1 MTDPSRFSSTAG
13 SCSSGSCHAT
23 PRKVTCRTGNPT
35 RGVTFPAV
43 KGASVIILSFA
54 ALIAAAGTAHAQQR
68 PLATEDPEVIGAG
81 RVLVEAGFDYARGVE
96 YPASGLEGHLLRL
109 PLAGVSVGISS
120 IAELQLDGGFYNR
133 LSITSRNP
141 AAPLAGMVTATGDS
155 TSSIEDLVVATKIR
169 LLSERPGRPSF
180 GIRFATKL
188 PNASNESGLG
198 LDTTDFH
205 ASVLV
210 GKTVQSL
217 RIVGNGGLGILGD
230 PTRGD
235 RQNDVVTYGVSF
247 ARALT
252 NATEIVGEVNG
263 RLDTRAGDP
272 PPGTE
277 SRGLVRTGV
286 RYTVGGWRG
295 DAAMFFGLTE
305 HDPSFGFAG
314 GFTYVFNAFTVP

>member
-1 MTDPSRFSSTAG
+1 MRTIGLSLVVVLVAASTA
-13 SCSSGSCHAT
+13 
-23 PRKVTCRTGNPT
+23 R
-35 RGVTFPAV
+35 
-43 KGASVIILSFA
+43 
-54 ALIAAAGTAHAQQR
+54 AQQR
-68 PLATEDPEVIGAG
+68 PLTTEDPEPVGAG
-81 RVLVEAGFDYARGVE
+81 RVLVEAGFDYSRGVE
-96 YPASGLEGHLLRL
+96 YPASGLEGNLLRL
-109 PLAGVSVGISS
+109 PLVGVSVGISS

-141 AAPLAGMVTATGDS
+141 LAPLAGMVTATGDS

-169 LLSERPGRPSF
+169 MLSERPGRVSL
-180 GIRFATKL
+180 GVRFATKL

-198 LDTTDFH
+198 LDTTDFY

-210 GKTVQSL
+210 GKTVQSV

-235 RQNDVVTYGVSF
+235 RQNDVLTYGVSF

-252 NATEIVGEVNG
+252 NAAEIVGEVNG
-263 RLDTRAGDP
+263 RLDTREGEP

-277 SRGLVRTGV
+277 SRGQVRVGA

-295 DAAMFFGLTE
+295 DAAMLFGLTDR
-305 HDPSFGFAG
+305 DPGFGFAA